1 MRTLLT
7 GAGGFIG
14 AQLLGALEAAGHE
27 VTPVLRRRSPAFPS
41 AVIADLQ
48 HDDLGGLEGYE
59 VVVHAASTTAGSLE
73 LLWNGNV
80 RTTQRLTAVAKRT
93 ETPVVYIS
101 TTGVYGQA
109 SGRFGRPSRMPRN
122 PSSALSVA
130 RAAAED
136 VVLEAGGTVIR
147 PHVVHGPGDR
157 WVVPPLVQFMLAENA
172 WLGGRDITVAA
183 ISVQRLAVGV
193 TDLIGRGHR
202 PAVVHAAEI
211 NPEPVLNLVRQ
222 HFCAAGRPL
231 PTAVTTVEQ
240 AYEKLKNTGVSRNA
254 LSMLGASSSMDTAD
268 FWGTGISKQ
277 PVPPQSG
284 SIRA

>member
-1 MRTLLT
+1 MRALLT
-7 GAGGFIG
+7 GASGFIG
-14 AQLLGALEAAGHE
+14 AQLLTALEAAGHE
-27 VTPVLRRRSPAFPS
+27 VTPVLRRRNRAFPS
-41 AVIADLQ
+41 AVVADLR
-48 HDDLGGLEGYE
+48 HDDLRGLEGYE

-73 LLWNGNV
+73 SLWDGNV
-80 RTTQRLTAVAKRT
+80 RATHRLTAAANRT

-109 SGRFGRPSRMPRN
+109 SGRFGNPNRMTRN

-147 PHVVHGPGDR
+147 PHVIHGPGDR

-172 WLGGRDITVAA
+172 WLGGPDIAVAA

-202 PAVVHAAEI
+202 PGVVHAAEI
-211 NPEPVLNLVRQ
+211 DPEPVLNLVRQ
-222 HFCAAGRPL
+222 PFRAASRPL
-231 PTAVTTVEQ
+231 PTAVRTVEQ
-240 AYEKLKNTGVSRNA
+240 AYETLKYRGVSRNA
-254 LSMLGASSSMDTAD
+254 LSMLGVSSSMDTAD
-268 FWGTGISKQ
+268 FWGIGISKQ
-277 PVPPQSG
+277 PAAPRSG